1 MKRILTIFLV
11 FLLTFGLTGCGN
23 NGQQHTDLPVDG
35 SQPPQQSDT
44 LPTEVIPPDPAI
56 PEEFVRISGGTFQM
70 GSLESEAWRIEDETA
85 HMVSLSDYYISR
97 YEVTQEEYQ
106 AVMGTNPSTYSGENL
121 PVESISWMDAVLYCN
136 ARSTQ
141 EGLIPV

>member
-85 HMVSLSDYYISR
+85 HMV
-97 YEVTQEEYQ
+97 T
-106 AVMGTNPSTYSGENL
+106 
-121 PVESISWMDAVLYCN
+121 C
-136 ARSTQ
+136 
-141 EGLIPV
+141 